1 MYFKDISLSTPRN
14 IVGQKEFWKVII
26 IEIY

>member
-1 MYFKDISLSTPRN
+1 MYFKDISLSAPRN

>member
-1 MYFKDISLSTPRN
+1 MYFKDISLNTQHN
-14 IVGQKEFWKVII
+14 IVGEKEFWKFII